1 MARLTKEQW
10 AEARARW
17 ESDKRDGFAW
27 LSDELGVSRPAVS
40 KMASS
45 QGWSKGN
52 VTQVTQDQ
60 KVTQKL
66 RGKVTQVTQG
76 KQKQKPKAIPVITDA
91 EWEEVDEKAERLH
104 GNSKYHQEFDDWARK
119 FCQLGATDSD
129 LAEFFEVSESTINLW
144 KLKYPSFSESI
155 KTGKMIADAEVVD
168 KLYQKAIGYSHP
180 ETHVS
185 CYQGEIILTELTKH
199 YPPDTPAAK
208 YWLNN
213 RRPDRWRNRV
223 EVKEEVTLSQIP
235 WDELREITRQS
246 IEKAVQKH
254 KEVIDGRYERLGIK
268 REYHSD

>member
-1 MARLTKEQW
+1 MARLSKEQW
-10 AEARARW
+10 AEARTRW
-17 ESDKRDGFAW
+17 ESDTRDGFAW
-27 LSDELGVSRPAVS
+27 LADELGVSRPAVS

-52 VTQVTQDQ
+52 VTQVTPDQ

-66 RGKVTQVTQG
+66 RKKVTPDKS
-76 KQKQKPKAIPVITDA
+76 KQNLKTIPVITDA

-119 FCQLGATDSD
+119 FCQLGATNEE
-129 LAEFFEVSESTINLW
+129 LADFFEVSVSTINLW
-144 KLKYPSFSESI
+144 MLKHKSFSDAI
-155 KTGKMIADAEVVD
+155 RKGKMIADAEMAD
-168 KLYQKAIGYSHP
+168 RLYQRGIGFSHP

-185 CYQGEIILTELTKH
+185 CFQGEIILTELTKH
-199 YPPDTPAAK
+199 YPPDTKAAT

-254 KEVIDGRYERLGIK
+254 KEVIEGRYERLGIK

>member
-17 ESDKRDGFAW
+17 ESDTS
-27 LSDELGVSRPAVS
+27 LSFEALANSIGVSKPAVVQFS
-40 KMASS
+40 KRN
-45 QGWSKGN
+45 GWVRGNVSGN
-52 VTQVTQDQ
+52 VTKSTGNITD
-60 KVTQKL
+60 KVTK
-66 RGKVTQVTQG
+66 TS
-76 KQKQKPKAIPVITDA
+76 KQKPKTIPVITDA
-91 EWEEVDEKAERLH
+91 EWEDVDEKAERLH

>member
-10 AEARARW
+10 AEARTRW
-17 ESDKRDGFAW
+17 ESDKT
-27 LSDELGVSRPAVS
+27 LSFEALANSIGVSKPAVVQFA
-40 KMASS
+40 KRN
-45 QGWSKGN
+45 GWVRGNVSGN
-52 VTQVTQDQ
+52 VTRSAGNITD
-60 KVTQKL
+60 KVTK
-66 RGKVTQVTQG
+66 TS
-76 KQKQKPKAIPVITDA
+76 KQKPKTIPVITDA
-91 EWEEVDEKAERLH
+91 EWEDVDEKAERLH

-168 KLYQKAIGYSHP
+168 RLYQKAIGYSHP